1 MNQPEDNNRYSPLS
15 VSAELLPWCLST
27 ICVMTMAWSAML
39 AWVEVAEGRHTNI
52 VKTIIAVGEGT
63 SDAVPA
69 IIVYAIGI
77 VGVTSFV
84 KGGGIMVLGR
94 AAAAY
99 VNGKIDSHN
108 EKFRSEGREQGLEQG
123 LAQGLE
129 QGLEQGREEGAAQTQ
144 GAWANWY
151 IRAKEAEARGEPFD
165 EPPPGMNGT
174 E

>member
-15 VSAELLPWCLST
+15 VSAELLPWCLSA

-99 VNGKIDSHN
+99 VDRKIKSRDN
-108 EKFRSEGREQGLEQG
+108 RLRKEGREEGITL
-123 LAQGLE
+123 
-129 QGLEQGREEGAAQTQ
+129 GREEGAAQTQ
-144 GAWANWY
+144 GAWVNWY
-151 IRAKEAEARGEPFD
+151 RRAKEAEARGEPFD
-165 EPPPGMNGT
+165 EPPPGMGLNGN